1 MNEIVKRT
9 FEQIK
14 IECRPNKDVE
24 ISPIDVFDIFFGQSS
39 KLNIDSNFVGG
50 INDERNTLHENLFQA
65 MFPNLKSQV
74 HFGTGKGGLETYTST
89 RFTVDFLDEAN
100 GIVYEIDGK
109 SHEGELQ
116 KTKDR
121 IKEIFFEIEHGYKT
135 IRYTNEE
142 VENMV
147 IKRLEYLYKAGVL
160 IVWNR
165 QNGTRLWL
173 LISR

>member
-1 MNEIVKRT
+1 MNETVRRT

-14 IECRPNKDVE
+14 IECRPNKDIE
-24 ISPIDVFDIFFGQSS
+24 ISPLDVFDIFFGQSS
-39 KLNIDSNFVGG
+39 KLNINSNFIGG

-65 MFPNLKSQV
+65 MYPNLTPQV
-74 HFGTGKGGLETYTST
+74 HFGTGKGGLKTYMST
-89 RFTVDFLDEAN
+89 RFTVDFFDEVN

-109 SHEGELQ
+109 SHEDELQ

-121 IKEIFFEIEHGYKT
+121 IKELFFEIEHGYKT

-147 IKRLEYLYKAGVL
+147 IKRLEYLYEAGVL
-160 IVWNR
+160 DV
-165 QNGTRLWL
+165 
-173 LISR
+173 